1 MKRALQAEERG
12 GDPVNLVALES
23 RVLMSATPMALV
35 AALDADLMQQD
46 TAVGESE
53 SATNGDIAEQTTR
66 DHESPTSQPLATTDA
81 ALMLLDNLL
90 VNSPDEF
97 SATDSED
104 TTRSLANEIVFL
116 DTAVDDYETLMA
128 GIDPEAQIVLL
139 DSSRDGVEQ
148 IAETLEGR
156 TGLDAIHIVSHSTDG
171 RVKLGET
178 WLDFDSLGGYASEI
192 SAWGSALSA
201 DADLLFYGCSMAAS
215 SDGQLLVDSLST
227 LTGADVAASTDDTG
241 HAIFGADWDLEY
253 TAGQIET
260 EVAFSQDVQQNWG
273 HLLNV
278 AVDATST
285 GTVAKGNSS
294 DTISHTTSGSDRLML
309 VGISFGEDK
318 GDSVSSVTYN
328 GTSLTLVGARDNS
341 DTATARVE
349 IWKLVAPVTGTHN
362 VVVNISGTS
371 HEGATIGV
379 MTFTGVNQTTA
390 VGSFASAQGDS
401 SSPSATVSSAA
412 DEIVFG
418 VAAFDDS
425 SNWNFSP
432 GAGQTERWDLFTDK
446 TNGAGSTE
454 AGAASVVTSWSVGSS
469 HKWAAGGVS
478 IKKANA
484 APVLSDTAVT
494 LNAVLE
500 DSGAPSGVVGTLI
513 SDFADLN
520 PPAGGQDNV
529 TDADTSA
536 VTGIAVTAADTTN
549 GTWHYS
555 TNGGTNWNSLGAV
568 SNGSARLLAADASTR
583 IYFQANSN
591 YDGTIAS
598 ALTFR
603 AWDQAYGTANGTTGV
618 DTSTN
623 GGTTAYS
630 SATDTASINVTAVN
644 DEPSFT
650 NLNGTPTFTED
661 GAAVVLDADVVVS
674 DVELD
679 ALNSSNGDYD
689 GASVTLVRNGGVST
703 DDVFSFSDG
712 NGITLETSTS
722 LNKTVLQKSGATI
735 AIFDTT
741 TIPGELKI
749 TFTNANGQT
758 PTSADV
764 DHILQQIIYANSS
777 DTPPASTQID
787 WAFDDGNTGS
797 QGTGGALQAL
807 GSTTVTITAVND
819 APNFDTA
826 SFTTHTITTGA
837 DGASSTVAMDIDGD
851 GDPDVLSADQ
861 NIDQIAW
868 YENDGSGSFIATH
881 VVSTNA
887 DAVISVTAADVDGD
901 GDMDILSAS
910 FSDNKVA
917 WYENDGAENFTE
929 HTITTGANGALVV
942 TTADVDGDGDMDVL
956 SASQTDDTVT
966 WYENDGSQNFS
977 KHDISTGADKVKS
990 ITTADVDGDG
1000 DIDVL
1005 SASYND
1011 DKIAW
1016 YENDGS
1022 EGFTE
1027 HVITTGA
1034 NGAQSVTTADI
1045 DGDGDLD
1052 VLSASSLDD
1061 TVAWYEND
1069 GSQGFT
1075 QHLVTAGAVYSEGA
1089 RSVTTAD
1096 MDGDGDLDVLLA
1108 AYIDFSIV
1116 WYENDG
1122 SETFTEH
1129 LVTSDADQAKWI
1141 TTGDMDGD
1149 GDLDILSASFSD
1161 DTIAWYEN
1169 TAVTTLDGTPTFIE
1183 GGAAVVLDADV
1194 DVSDV
1199 ELDALNGGLGNYD
1212 GASVTLA
1219 RNGGANADDV
1229 FSNTGLLSALT
1240 ESGALVYNGTTI
1252 GTVTT
1257 NSGGTLVLTFN
1268 TNATSAL

>member
-1 MKRALQAEERG
+1 FTALIRSITYENTDTTSPSTSDRIVRFVVDD
-12 GDPVNLVALES
+12 GDLLPAGISADQDVTISVAADNDKPVVNL
-23 RVLMSATPMALV
+23 
-35 AALDADLMQQD
+35 D
-46 TAVGESE
+46 
-53 SATNGDIAEQTTR
+53 
-66 DHESPTSQPLATTDA
+66 
-81 ALMLLDNLL
+81 
-90 VNSPDEF
+90 
-97 SATDSED
+97 
-104 TTRSLANEIVFL
+104 
-116 DTAVDDYETLMA
+116 
-128 GIDPEAQIVLL
+128 
-139 DSSRDGVEQ
+139 
-148 IAETLEGR
+148 
-156 TGLDAIHIVSHSTDG
+156 
-171 RVKLGET
+171 
-178 WLDFDSLGGYASEI
+178 
-192 SAWGSALSA
+192 
-201 DADLLFYGCSMAAS
+201 
-215 SDGQLLVDSLST
+215 
-227 LTGADVAASTDDTG
+227 
-241 HAIFGADWDLEY
+241 
-253 TAGQIET
+253 
-260 EVAFSQDVQQNWG
+260 
-273 HLLNV
+273 
-278 AVDATST
+278 
-285 GTVAKGNSS
+285 
-294 DTISHTTSGSDRLML
+294 
-309 VGISFGEDK
+309 
-318 GDSVSSVTYN
+318 
-328 GTSLTLVGARDNS
+328 
-341 DTATARVE
+341 
-349 IWKLVAPVTGTHN
+349 
-362 VVVNISGTS
+362 
-371 HEGATIGV
+371 
-379 MTFTGVNQTTA
+379 
-390 VGSFASAQGDS
+390 GDS
-401 SSPSATVSSAA
+401 SSPATGVNYATTFTEGGAAVTIADADSAITDVDSATVTMTIVAA
-412 DEIVFG
+412 NLADGASEILNFG
-418 VAAFDDS
+418 VTTLALNADATLDDVTVGGVTVDVAYVS
-425 SNWNFSP
+425 AT
-432 GAGQTERWDLFTDK
+432 GTLTITD
-446 TNGAGSTE
+446 TD
-454 AGAASVVTSWSVGSS
+454 GSS
-469 HKWAAGGVS
+469 PISKADALAVLEAITYQNDSEDPSTATARTFTVTVNDGVLDSDAAVS
-478 IKKANA
+478 TIAVAAVND
-484 APVLSDTAVT
+484 APVLTNLD
-494 LNAVLE
+494 
-500 DSGAPSGVVGTLI
+500 G
-513 SDFADLN
+513 N
-520 PPAGGQDNV
+520 P
-529 TDADTSA
+529 TF
-536 VTGIAVTAADTTN
+536 IE
-549 GTWHYS
+549 
-555 TNGGTNWNSLGAV
+555 GGT
-568 SNGSARLLAADASTR
+568 
-583 IYFQANSN
+583 
-591 YDGTIAS
+591 
-598 ALTFR
+598 
-603 AWDQAYGTANGTTGV
+603 
-618 DTSTN
+618 
-623 GGTTAYS
+623 
-630 SATDTASINVTAVN
+630 
-644 DEPSFT
+644 P
-650 NLNGTPTFTED
+650 
-661 GAAVVLDADVVVS
+661 VVLDADVTVS
-674 DVELD
+674 DAELD
-679 ALNSSNGDYD
+679 ALNSGNGNYD
-689 GASVTLVRNGGVST
+689 GASVTLNRGDVLTSSLGTNTTSEDLTSNLTAPAGTKNIYNWYKDGNPIQVLNMPFEGGSDGSSTRDYSDSGNDGTVNGATWNATGGHDGKGAYEFSDDNIFSTNNLGITGNDARTIAFWAKSDTTNDGAMVSIGTASGNGLFAALIYQSKWYLNGYAGGMDWGTGVAADTNWHHHAITYNGTHADWYLDASKLGSGFTHTFATGDNKLYIGDRPDGWGNYQGIIDDVQIFNSALSPEQIANLYNGDENIIDSEETTDGEVWQSKVTPNDGTVDGAEVESNTITIGGGPAGNAVST
-703 DDVFSFSDG
+703 DDVFSFNDG

-722 LNKTVLQKSGATI
+722 LNKTVLQKAGATI

-741 TIPGELKI
+741 TIPGELKV
-749 TFTNANGQT
+749 TFTNSGGQT

-764 DHILQQIIYANSS
+764 DYILQQITYANSS
-777 DTPPASTQID
+777 DTPPANAQIG
-787 WAFDDGNTGS
+787 WTFDDGNTGS
-797 QGTGGALQAL
+797 QGTGGALQAT

-851 GDPDVLSADQ
+851 GDLDVLSADQ

-887 DAVISVTAADVDGD
+887 GAVISVTAADVDGD

-1129 LVTSDADQAKWI
+1129 LVTSGADQAKWI

-1169 TAVTTLDGTPTFIE
+1169 TAVTTLDGAPTFIE
-1183 GGAAVVLDADV
+1183 DGAAVVLDADV
-1194 DVSDV
+1194 DISDI
-1199 ELDALNGGLGNYD
+1199 ELDALNGGNGNYN

-1219 RNGGANADDV
+1219 RNGGVSTDDV
-1229 FSNTGLLSALT
+1229 FSFSDGNGIT
-1240 ESGALVYNGTTI
+1240 LVG
-1252 GTVTT
+1252 GTVLQKAGATIASFNITT
-1257 NSGGTLVLTFN
+1257 TPGQLVITF
-1268 TNATSAL
+1268 TNANGQTPTSTDVDNILRQITYANSSDDTPATAQIDWSFDDGDAGVPL